1 MGQALYFVPPRG
13 QFVDPTT
20 GELTR
25 VADLFLRGLYA
36 RVGGAVGDSTGDLS
50 EAAFDDAGTEEQEA
64 ALYALADSLNRSPTH
79 SAASAEDADQGP
91 TALQISQQDALAA
104 EMAQLREELATL
116 RQQINDLSQGQ
127 QL

>member
-20 GELTR
+20 GALTR

-36 RVGGAVGDSTGDLS
+36 RVGGAVGDGTGDLS

-64 ALYALADSLNRSPTH
+64 ALYALADSAGQMPPPIHDT
-79 SAASAEDADQGP
+79 AQPDQIADQI
-91 TALQISQQDALAA
+91 AD
-104 EMAQLREELATL
+104 LREQVAVLMT
-116 RQQINDLSQGQ
+116 RINDLEQGKT
-127 QL
+127 